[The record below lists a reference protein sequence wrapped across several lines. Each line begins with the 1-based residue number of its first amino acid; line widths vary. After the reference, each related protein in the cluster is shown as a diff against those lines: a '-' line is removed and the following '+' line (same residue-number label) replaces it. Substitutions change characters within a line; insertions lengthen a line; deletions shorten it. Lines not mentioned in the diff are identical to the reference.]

1 MRTTE
6 QASRALCGVHVRT
19 SSSTPIGI
27 GETANSQSFVPAD
40 KKWYR
45 DLFVA
50 RALVERLEH
59 FEHEWTAAL
68 EERGRAE
75 LAALRAAHLDEQAS
89 GEAHAPETGGSRKKR

>member
-1 MRTTE
+1 MGATG
-6 QASRALCGVHVRT
+6 AH
-19 SSSTPIGI
+19 
-27 GETANSQSFVPAD
+27 SQLLVPAD

-68 EERGRAE
+68 EERGRAA
-75 LAALRAAHLDEQAS
+75 LAALRAWTSRRLARLTRRGRAARARS
-89 GEAHAPETGGSRKKR
+89 GDTTSGAVGRDDDPPPARNTAGGG